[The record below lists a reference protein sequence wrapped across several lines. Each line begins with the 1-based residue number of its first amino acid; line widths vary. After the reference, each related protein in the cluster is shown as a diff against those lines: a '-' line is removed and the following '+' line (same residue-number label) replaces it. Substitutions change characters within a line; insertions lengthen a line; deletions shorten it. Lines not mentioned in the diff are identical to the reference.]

1 MGRSSPA
8 DLVIWRAGGRVSN
21 AAYLGA
27 KILGLHPVIEILDG
41 KLLSTKKY
49 RGTMGRVVRQLTK
62 EFPQAQGLETDALWL
77 IYGEGLSGEVM
88 REVEEL
94 LHAQGYRNLTWVKTG
109 CVIAAHSGPGAFG
122 IVGFAK

>member
-1 MGRSSPA
+1 
-8 DLVIWRAGGRVSN
+8 
-21 AAYLGA
+21 
-27 KILGLHPVIEILDG
+27 
-41 KLLSTKKY
+41 
-49 RGTMGRVVRQLTK
+49 
-62 EFPQAQGLETDALWL
+62 
-77 IYGEGLSGEVM
+77 M